1 MHMHMDMDYLAGE
14 DAMLS
19 QRGSDLS
26 RDRVNPIEL
35 LGHIQYVTLHIAH
48 ASIVVCN

>member
-1 MHMHMDMDYLAGE
+1 MHGFLSMHMHGMDYLAGE

-26 RDRVNPIEL
+26 LDRVNPSKL
-35 LGHIQYVTLHIAH
+35 LGHIKYTIY
-48 ASIVVCN
+48 I

>member
-1 MHMHMDMDYLAGE
+1 MGMDYLAGE

-26 RDRVNPIEL
+26 RDRVNPSEL
-35 LGHIQYVTLHIAH
+35 LGHIHYIAITLH
-48 ASIVVCN
+48 ASSLLI